1 MSDRPPNFDIN
12 YGTIST
18 DQPYVGS
25 AGTSINVGT
34 NREVNRPSTT
44 IKSQPQPDAS
54 AAAKSQPQPHARAAS
69 KDINSILPRLLMG
82 GLIGAGLGATLG
94 TLASAFAGKRTT
106 EGVNRAAKGV
116 GEAAK
121 TIADGVSQT
130 AKGVG
135 DAAKSVAD
143 GVNYAVVGSLQDTAD
158 GVSRAVGAAFEAA
171 KGTAKDTVEG
181 VSNVVEGTLDAV
193 KDTAENA
200 KQSAIKASDAVKD
213 TAENAKQSAI
223 NATETVKDSAE
234 NAGQS
239 VVGALDKVQ
248 DTAES
253 IKPSEDREVKIAPE
267 MRVEEKPPIY
277 SGEQDQT
284 SMAYIS
290 DPEEIIPA
298 DVVPPVKF
306 VEGNYEERKVGES
319 EIPRQNTGI

>member
-1 MSDRPPNFDIN
+1 MSDRTPNFEKN
-12 YGTIST
+12 YETSGTISPE
-18 DQPYVGS
+18 QPYVGS
-25 AGTSINVGT
+25 AGTSVDVGV
-34 NREVNRPSTT
+34 NREVINRPTTT
-44 IKSQPQPDAS
+44 IKP
-54 AAAKSQPQPHARAAS
+54 QPQPHVSAAS
-69 KDINSILPRLLMG
+69 KDMNPVLSRLLMG

-121 TIADGVSQT
+121 TIAEGVSQT

-143 GVNYAVVGSLQDTAD
+143 GVNYAVVGSIQDTAF

-181 VSNVVEGTLDAV
+181 VSNVVEGALDAV

-213 TAENAKQSAI
+213 TAENAKQSATS
-223 NATETVKDSAE
+223 ASDAVKDTAE
-234 NAGQS
+234 NAKQS
-239 VVGALDKVQ
+239 AIGTLDKVQ

-253 IKPSEDREVKIAPE
+253 IKPSENHEVKIAQE
-267 MRVEEKPPIY
+267 RQVADAPPIY
-277 SGEQDQT
+277 TGEIGMGEQDKT
-284 SMAYIS
+284 SMTYIS
-290 DPEEIIPA
+290 GSEETSPVDVGMPVTYGEA
-298 DVVPPVKF
+298 D
-306 VEGNYEERKVGES
+306 YEDREVDES
-319 EIPRQNTGI
+319 EIYRQTSGI